1 MLKFR
6 HNFTFYEEKGTLMVE
21 HPSKAIRW
29 WPLWIVIILAI
40 LGTLVTWISDA
51 GHRQDK
57 ILLTTM
63 IVIGTIIL
71 GILWLLFFSEMRWRI
86 RLLVLAVLA
95 LGVFLSNN
103 LFQFK
108 GFSGDLV
115 PIFERRWQDGQTTHQ
130 RNSASLSGPEIS
142 TTDYPQYL
150 GQHRNG
156 VVATTKLNLDWA
168 SSPPKLVWRRPVGA
182 AWSGFAIA
190 GNSAITQEQED
201 DWEKVVCYELHTGDV
216 KWSHQDGARYNTPLA
231 GLGPRATPTISDNR
245 VYTLGSTGILNCLD
259 FETGEQ
265 LWTTNIFEEHTA
277 DTPPWGVS
285 ISPLVVGELVVV
297 SAGGAVAYH
306 RETGKIAWVGYR
318 TKSGYSSPFL
328 TTLAGVEQIVIFN
341 QGLVTA
347 HDPLS
352 GELLWMQ
359 PWPTPSVECVSQP
372 VPLPDDKL
380 LVSSGYGVGAKLF
393 QISRNSMG
401 EFNVSTLWE
410 TIYLKAKF
418 TNIIYYNNYLY
429 GLDDGIFA
437 CVNPADG
444 TRQWKRGRY
453 GHGQTLLISDVLL
466 VLTESGEVVL
476 VDPNPDTHIE
486 HARFTAIKGKTWNT
500 PALAGDYLLVRSDR
514 EAACYQLPTI
524 NTDVNSY
531 TE

>member
-1 MLKFR
+1 M
-6 HNFTFYEEKGTLMVE
+6 E
-21 HPSKAIRW
+21 HTPKSIRW
-29 WPLWIVIILAI
+29 WPLWVVIILAI

-63 IVIGTIIL
+63 IAIGTIIL
-71 GILWLLFFSEMRWRI
+71 GILWLLFLSEMRR
-86 RLLVLAVLA
+86 RVKLLALAVIV
-95 LGVFLSNN
+95 LGVFLSTN

-115 PIFERRWQDGQTTHQ
+115 PIFEWRWQENQTTFRPSSENTSDPQ
-130 RNSASLSGPEIS
+130 MSA
-142 TTDYPQYL
+142 TDYPQFL
-150 GQHRNG
+150 GQNRNG
-156 VVATTKLNLDWA
+156 VISTTQLKLDWE

-182 AWSGFAIA
+182 GWSGFAIA
-190 GNSAITQEQED
+190 GNSAITQEQEN

-216 KWSHQDGARYNTPLA
+216 QWSHEDNARYHAPPA
-231 GLGPRATPTISDNR
+231 GLGPRATPTISGSR
-245 VYTLGSTGILNCLD
+245 VYTVGSTGILNCLD

-265 LWTTNIFEEHTA
+265 LWTTNIFEEHEA
-277 DTPPWGVS
+277 EAPPWGVS
-285 ISPLVVGELVVV
+285 ISPLVFGELVVV

-306 RETGKIAWVGYR
+306 RETGEIAWVGYR
-318 TKSGYSSPFL
+318 NKSGYSSPLL
-328 TTLAGVEQIVIFN
+328 TTLAGAEQIVIFN

-347 HDPLS
+347 HEPLS
-352 GELLWMQ
+352 GELLWKQ
-359 PWPTPSVECVSQP
+359 PWPPSVECVSQP

-393 QISRNSMG
+393 QISRNPMG
-401 EFNVSTLWE
+401 EFNVSIIWE

-418 TNIIYYNNYLY
+418 TNIIYYNDYLY

-437 CVNPADG
+437 CINLTDG

-476 VDPNPDTHIE
+476 VDPNPNTHIE
-486 HARFTAIKGKTWNT
+486 HARFAAVKGRAWNT

-524 NTDVNSY
+524 NTDINSNI
-531 TE
+531 E

>member
-1 MLKFR
+1 M
-6 HNFTFYEEKGTLMVE
+6 E
-21 HPSKAIRW
+21 HTPKSIRW
-29 WPLWIVIILAI
+29 WPLWVVISLAI
-40 LGTLVTWISDA
+40 LGALVTWIADA

-63 IVIGTIIL
+63 IVIGTTIL
-71 GILWLLFFSEMRWRI
+71 SILWLLFLSEMRWRGK
-86 RLLVLAVLA
+86 LFALAVIA
-95 LGVFLSNN
+95 LGIFLSTN
-103 LFQFK
+103 LFEFK

-115 PIFERRWQDGQTTHQ
+115 PIFEWRWQESQTTFQ
-130 RNSASLSGPEIS
+130 LSSENPSAPQMSK
-142 TTDYPQYL
+142 TDYPQFL

-156 VVATTKLNLDWA
+156 VISTTQLKLDWE

-182 AWSGFAIA
+182 GWSGFAIA
-190 GNSAITQEQED
+190 NNSAITQEQED
-201 DWEKVVCYELHTGDV
+201 NWEKVVCYDLHTGDV
-216 KWSHQDGARYNTPLA
+216 QWSHKDNARYHAAPA
-231 GLGPRATPTISDNR
+231 GIGPRATPTISGNR
-245 VYTLGSTGILNCLD
+245 VYTVGSTGILNCLD

-265 LWTTNIFEEHTA
+265 LWTTNIFEEHEA
-277 DTPPWGVS
+277 ETPPWGVS
-285 ISPLVVGELVVV
+285 ISPLVFGELVVV

-306 RETGKIAWVGYR
+306 KKTGEIAWVGYR
-318 TKSGYSSPFL
+318 NKSGYSSPFL

-347 HDPLS
+347 HEPLS
-352 GELLWMQ
+352 GEMLWMQ
-359 PWPTPSVECVSQP
+359 PWPTSVECVSQP
-372 VPLPDDKL
+372 VPLSDDKL

-393 QISRNSMG
+393 QISRNPMG

-418 TNIIYYNNYLY
+418 TTIIYYNDYLY

-437 CVNPADG
+437 CINPADG

-476 VDPNPDTHIE
+476 VDPNPNTHIE
-486 HARFTAIKGKTWNT
+486 HARFAAVKGRAWNT

-524 NTDVNSY
+524 NSNV
-531 TE
+531 E

>member
-1 MLKFR
+1 M
-6 HNFTFYEEKGTLMVE
+6 E
-21 HPSKAIRW
+21 HTPKSIRW
-29 WPLWIVIILAI
+29 WPLWVVIILAI

-71 GILWLLFFSEMRWRI
+71 GILWLLFLSEMRR
-86 RLLVLAVLA
+86 RVKLLALAVIV
-95 LGVFLSNN
+95 LGVFLSTN

-115 PIFERRWQDGQTTHQ
+115 PIFEWRWQERQTTFRPSSENTSDPQ
-130 RNSASLSGPEIS
+130 MSV
-142 TTDYPQYL
+142 TDYPQFL
-150 GQHRNG
+150 GQNRNG
-156 VVATTKLNLDWA
+156 VISTTQLKLDWE

-182 AWSGFAIA
+182 GWSGFAIA

-216 KWSHQDGARYNTPLA
+216 QWSHKDNARYHASPA
-231 GLGPRATPTISDNR
+231 GLGPRATPTISGNR
-245 VYTLGSTGILNCLD
+245 VYTVGSTGILNCLD

-265 LWTTNIFEEHTA
+265 LWTTNIFEEHEA
-277 DTPPWGVS
+277 EAPPWGVS
-285 ISPLVVGELVVV
+285 ISPLVFGELVVV

-306 RETGKIAWVGYR
+306 RETGEIAWVGYR
-318 TKSGYSSPFL
+318 NKSGYSSPLL
-328 TTLAGVEQIVIFN
+328 TTLAGAEQIVIFN

-347 HDPLS
+347 HEPLS
-352 GELLWMQ
+352 GGLLWKQ
-359 PWPTPSVECVSQP
+359 PWPPSVECVSQP

-393 QISRNSMG
+393 QISRNPMG
-401 EFNVSTLWE
+401 EFNVSIIWE

-418 TNIIYYNNYLY
+418 TNIIYYNDYLY

-437 CVNPADG
+437 CINPADG

-476 VDPNPDTHIE
+476 VDPNPNTHIE
-486 HARFTAIKGKTWNT
+486 HARFAAVKGRAWNT
-500 PALAGDYLLVRSDR
+500 PALAGDYLLVRSDQ

-524 NTDVNSY
+524 NPDINSNI
-531 TE
+531 E

>member
-1 MLKFR
+1 M
-6 HNFTFYEEKGTLMVE
+6 E
-21 HPSKAIRW
+21 HTPKSIRW
-29 WPLWIVIILAI
+29 WPLWVVIILAI

-71 GILWLLFFSEMRWRI
+71 GILWLLFLSEMRR
-86 RLLVLAVLA
+86 RVKLLALAVIV
-95 LGVFLSNN
+95 LGVFLSTN

-115 PIFERRWQDGQTTHQ
+115 PIFEWRWQERQTTFRPSSENTSDPQ
-130 RNSASLSGPEIS
+130 MSV
-142 TTDYPQYL
+142 TDYPQFL
-150 GQHRNG
+150 GQNRNG
-156 VVATTKLNLDWA
+156 VISTTQLKLDWE

-182 AWSGFAIA
+182 GWSGFAIA

-216 KWSHQDGARYNTPLA
+216 QWSHKDNARYHAPPA
-231 GLGPRATPTISDNR
+231 GLGPRATPTISGNR
-245 VYTLGSTGILNCLD
+245 VYTVGSTGILNCLD

-265 LWTTNIFEEHTA
+265 LWTTNIFEEHEA
-277 DTPPWGVS
+277 EAPPWGVS
-285 ISPLVVGELVVV
+285 ISPLVFGELVVV

-306 RETGKIAWVGYR
+306 RETGEIAWVGYR
-318 TKSGYSSPFL
+318 NKSGYSSPLL
-328 TTLAGVEQIVIFN
+328 TTLAGAEQIVIFN

-347 HDPLS
+347 HEPLS
-352 GELLWMQ
+352 GGLLWKQ
-359 PWPTPSVECVSQP
+359 PWPPSVECVSQP

-393 QISRNSMG
+393 QISRNPMG
-401 EFNVSTLWE
+401 EFNVSIIWE

-418 TNIIYYNNYLY
+418 TNIIYYNDYLY

-437 CVNPADG
+437 CINPADG

-476 VDPNPDTHIE
+476 VDPNPNTHIE
-486 HARFTAIKGKTWNT
+486 HARFAAVKGRAWNT
-500 PALAGDYLLVRSDR
+500 PALAGDYLLVRSDQ

-524 NTDVNSY
+524 NADINSNI
-531 TE
+531 E

>member
-1 MLKFR
+1 M
-6 HNFTFYEEKGTLMVE
+6 E
-21 HPSKAIRW
+21 HTPKSIRW
-29 WPLWIVIILAI
+29 WPLWVVIILAV

-71 GILWLLFFSEMRWRI
+71 GILWLLFLSEMRR
-86 RLLVLAVLA
+86 RVKLLALAVIV
-95 LGVFLSNN
+95 LGVFLSTN

-115 PIFERRWQDGQTTHQ
+115 PIFEWRWQESQTTFRPSSENTSDPQ
-130 RNSASLSGPEIS
+130 MSA
-142 TTDYPQYL
+142 TDYPQFL
-150 GQHRNG
+150 GQNRNG
-156 VVATTKLNLDWA
+156 VISTTQLKLDWE

-182 AWSGFAIA
+182 GWSGFAIA

-201 DWEKVVCYELHTGDV
+201 AWEKVVCYELHTGDV
-216 KWSHQDGARYNTPLA
+216 QWSHEDNARYHAPPA
-231 GLGPRATPTISDNR
+231 GLGPRATPTISGSR
-245 VYTLGSTGILNCLD
+245 VYTVGSTGILNCLD

-265 LWTTNIFEEHTA
+265 LWTTNIFEDHEA
-277 DTPPWGVS
+277 EAPPWGVS
-285 ISPLVVGELVVV
+285 ISPLVFGELVVV

-306 RETGKIAWVGYR
+306 RETGEIVWVGYR
-318 TKSGYSSPFL
+318 NKSGYSSPLL
-328 TTLAGVEQIVIFN
+328 TTLADVEQIVIFN

-347 HDPLS
+347 HEPLS
-352 GELLWMQ
+352 GELLWKQ
-359 PWPTPSVECVSQP
+359 PWPPSVECVSQP

-393 QISRNSMG
+393 QISRNPMG
-401 EFNVSTLWE
+401 EFNVSIIWE

-418 TNIIYYNNYLY
+418 TNIIYYNDYLY

-437 CVNPADG
+437 CINPADG
-444 TRQWKRGRY
+444 TRQWKQGRY

-466 VLTESGEVVL
+466 ILTESGEVVL
-476 VDPNPDTHIE
+476 VDPNPNTHIE
-486 HARFTAIKGKTWNT
+486 HARFAAVKGRAWNT

-524 NTDVNSY
+524 NPDINSNI
-531 TE
+531 E

>member
-1 MLKFR
+1 M
-6 HNFTFYEEKGTLMVE
+6 E
-21 HPSKAIRW
+21 HTPKSIRW
-29 WPLWIVIILAI
+29 WPLWVVIILAI

-71 GILWLLFFSEMRWRI
+71 GILWLLFLSEMRR
-86 RLLVLAVLA
+86 RVKLLALAVIA
-95 LGVFLSNN
+95 LGVFLSTN

-115 PIFERRWQDGQTTHQ
+115 PIFEWRWQERQTTFRPSSENTSDPQ
-130 RNSASLSGPEIS
+130 MSV
-142 TTDYPQYL
+142 TDYPQFL
-150 GQHRNG
+150 GQNRNG
-156 VVATTKLNLDWA
+156 VISTTQLKLDWE

-182 AWSGFAIA
+182 GWSGFAIA

-216 KWSHQDGARYNTPLA
+216 QWSHKDNARYHAPPA
-231 GLGPRATPTISDNR
+231 GLGPRATPTISGNR
-245 VYTLGSTGILNCLD
+245 VYTVGSTGILNCLD

-265 LWTTNIFEEHTA
+265 LWTTNIFGEHEA
-277 DTPPWGVS
+277 EAPPWGVS
-285 ISPLVVGELVVV
+285 ISPLVFGELVVV

-306 RETGKIAWVGYR
+306 RETGEIAWVGYR
-318 TKSGYSSPFL
+318 NKSGYSSPFL

-347 HDPLS
+347 HEPLS
-352 GELLWMQ
+352 GELLWKQ
-359 PWPTPSVECVSQP
+359 PWPTSVECVSQP

-393 QISRNSMG
+393 QISRNPMG
-401 EFNVSTLWE
+401 ELNVSIIWE

-418 TNIIYYNNYLY
+418 TNIIYYNDYLY

-437 CVNPADG
+437 CINPADG

-476 VDPNPDTHIE
+476 VDPNPNTHIE
-486 HARFTAIKGKTWNT
+486 HARFAAVKGRAWNT

-524 NTDVNSY
+524 NTDINSNI
-531 TE
+531 E

>member
-1 MLKFR
+1 M
-6 HNFTFYEEKGTLMVE
+6 E
-21 HPSKAIRW
+21 HTPKSIRW
-29 WPLWIVIILAI
+29 WPLWVVIILAV

-71 GILWLLFFSEMRWRI
+71 GILWLLFLSEMRR
-86 RLLVLAVLA
+86 RVKLLALAVIA
-95 LGVFLSNN
+95 LGVFLSTN

-115 PIFERRWQDGQTTHQ
+115 PIFEWRWQENQTTFRPSSENTSDPQ
-130 RNSASLSGPEIS
+130 ISA
-142 TTDYPQYL
+142 TDYPQFL
-150 GQHRNG
+150 GQNRNG
-156 VVATTKLNLDWA
+156 VISTTQLKLDWE

-182 AWSGFAIA
+182 GWSGFAIA

-216 KWSHQDGARYNTPLA
+216 QWSHEDNARYHAPPA
-231 GLGPRATPTISDNR
+231 GLGPRATPTISGSR
-245 VYTLGSTGILNCLD
+245 VYTVGSTGILNCLD

-265 LWTTNIFEEHTA
+265 LWTTNIFEEHEA
-277 DTPPWGVS
+277 EAPPWGVS
-285 ISPLVVGELVVV
+285 ISPLVFGELVVV

-306 RETGKIAWVGYR
+306 RETGEIAWVGYR
-318 TKSGYSSPFL
+318 NKSGYSSPLL
-328 TTLAGVEQIVIFN
+328 TTLADVEQIVIFN

-347 HDPLS
+347 HEPLS
-352 GELLWMQ
+352 GKLLWKQ
-359 PWPTPSVECVSQP
+359 PWPTSVECVSQP

-393 QISRNSMG
+393 QISRNPMG
-401 EFNVSTLWE
+401 EFNVSIIWE

-418 TNIIYYNNYLY
+418 TNIIYYNDYLY

-437 CVNPADG
+437 CINPADG

-466 VLTESGEVVL
+466 ILTESGEVVL
-476 VDPNPDTHIE
+476 VDPNPNTHIE
-486 HARFTAIKGKTWNT
+486 HARFAAVKGRAWNT

-524 NTDVNSY
+524 NPDINSNI
-531 TE
+531 E